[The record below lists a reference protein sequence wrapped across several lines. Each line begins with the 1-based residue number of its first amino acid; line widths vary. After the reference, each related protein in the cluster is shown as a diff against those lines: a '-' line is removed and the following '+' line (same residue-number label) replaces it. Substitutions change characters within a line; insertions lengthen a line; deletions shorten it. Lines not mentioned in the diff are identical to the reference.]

1 MEKLKIEKFKAFE
14 NEVILELDRK
24 NLLVYGENGSGKSSL
39 FESLKVIFFKEKLES
54 KLSASTPED
63 LEQLKNHLW
72 ESYNNKNSSSE
83 FEIEINNVDHKTFTK
98 DNFQVFMISIEE
110 LIIGHRLNLKELLS
124 NCFIDIPNVDDF
136 CANEFENIQ
145 NGVNQTL
152 NLFIESIYIEI
163 DEEDEYSIKICDSTR
178 NLETKFDIKKF
189 FNEAKL
195 NIIVLLILLHSIEK
209 SKNAALSKVL
219 VLDDFIT
226 SLDISNR
233 TFITRY
239 IFEKFQDSQI
249 LILTHNISFYNLI
262 MYIINDSNISSNWI
276 FSNLYEISN
285 NHKFYVK
292 NGIERV
298 QDIKNE
304 FNNLALTPNANLDDI
319 GNRIRK
325 KFEILLYEYSKLIM
339 IGAVEDSKKILERIM
354 KGLPAYFHNKETAS
368 DLVNKIET
376 ILSENNP
383 INLGPRLQTK
393 IDEFKY
399 DEYPNFQ
406 KIIKE
411 LKLYQKVTM
420 HPMSHGVI
428 GMGTFTTK
436 EIKKSIEL
444 LEKMENYLKELV
456 DNNVATV

>member
-1 MEKLKIEKFKAFE
+1 MEKIKIEKFKAFE
-14 NEVILELDRK
+14 NEVILELNKK

-39 FESLKVIFFKEKLES
+39 YESIKILFFKQKLES
-54 KLSASTPED
+54 TLSASTPED

-72 ESYNNKNSSSE
+72 ESYNNRNSSSE
-83 FEIEINNVDHKTFTK
+83 FEIELNNISHKTFSK
-98 DNFQVFMISIEE
+98 DDFQVFMISIEE
-110 LIIGHRLNLKELLS
+110 LIIGSKLNLKELLN
-124 NCFIDIPNVDDF
+124 NCFLDITNVDDF
-136 CANEFENIQ
+136 CNNEFENIQ
-145 NGVNQTL
+145 NGVNESLT
-152 NLFIESIYIEI
+152 LFIESISIEI
-163 DEEDEYSIKICDSTR
+163 DKEDEYSIKIYDTGRS
-178 NLETKFDIKKF
+178 LETKSDIKKF

-195 NIIVLLILLHSIEK
+195 NIIVLLILLNSIEK
-209 SKNAALSKVL
+209 SKNGTLSKVL

-233 TFITRY
+233 TFIIRY
-239 IFEKFQDSQI
+239 IFEKFQDFQI
-249 LILTHNISFYNLI
+249 LIFTHNISFYNLI
-262 MYIINDSNISSNWI
+262 MYVINESNNSSAWM
-276 FSNLYEISN
+276 FSNLYEINN
-285 NHKFYVK
+285 NHKFYIK
-292 NGIERV
+292 NGIEKV

-304 FNNLALTPNANLDDI
+304 YNNLAIIPNANLDDI

-368 DLVNKIET
+368 DLVNKIEI

-383 INLGPRLQTK
+383 INLAPRLQTK

-406 KIIKE
+406 KIVKE